1 MMSSPARRIAD
12 LETVA
17 RNLRPEECP
26 TRHFFAVDSF
36 QARAGYGGRTPIEI
50 LESVEE
56 VDRTIRAV
64 DEIRESQRLDV
75 IDTAIVIQQ
84 QAFPHYAQTA
94 AAIAGSLVQAYFH
107 WDKERYGED
116 RAWRLQRSPGQFEGQ
131 IAARLVGSA
140 AS

>member
-1 MMSSPARRIAD
+1 MRD

-26 TRHFFAVDSF
+26 TRYFFAIDRF
-36 QARAGYGGRTPIEI
+36 QAEAGYGGRTSLEI

-64 DEIRESQRLDV
+64 DELRGSQRLDL

-94 AAIAGSLVQAYFH
+94 SSIAGSIVQAFFY
-107 WDKERYGED
+107 WDQERFGEAV
-116 RAWRLQRSPGQFEGQ
+116 AWRQQRSRGQFEGM
-131 IAARLVGSA
+131 IAARLVGMM